1 MQLELSTT
9 GCWIDKTAAHCLAA
23 QSVLFRLRE
32 YVYIYIYIF
41 FISCQVQDKQI
52 VDTPMICAVY
62 VRFVV

>member
-32 YVYIYIYIF
+32 YVYIYIYIYF
-41 FISCQVQDKQI
+41 L
-52 VDTPMICAVY
+52 
-62 VRFVV
+62 